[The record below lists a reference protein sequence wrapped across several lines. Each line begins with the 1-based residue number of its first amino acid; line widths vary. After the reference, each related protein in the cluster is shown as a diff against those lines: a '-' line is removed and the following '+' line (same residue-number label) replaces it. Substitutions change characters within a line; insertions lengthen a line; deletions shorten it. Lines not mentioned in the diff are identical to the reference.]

1 MPVSHSY
8 VYYKE
13 EAVSFLDLRKV
24 GTGSKSTVKKKKGK
38 KKSLKIRQEKEEK
51 YREQVSF
58 PLFRF

>member
-24 GTGSKSTVKKKKGK
+24 GTGSKSTVKKKK
-38 KKSLKIRQEKEEK
+38 KSLKIRQEKEEK
-51 YREQVSF
+51 YREQVNF
-58 PLFRF
+58 PPFRF